1 MQWYDHSKLKGTHAF
16 LSASQ
21 WHWLNYDDKKLVDRW
36 QSAQA
41 VEMGTRLHAYAEETI
56 RLGIKQRPIKRTLN
70 MYINDA
76 IGFDLEPEVVLYY
89 SDLCYGT
96 ADAIGF
102 KNNLLRIH
110 DLKTGVIKAHFE
122 QLRIYAAIFC
132 LEYGIKPGDINFEL
146 RIYQNN
152 EIRIENPDATII
164 LPVMDKIQRADKILH
179 SIQND

>member
-36 QSAQA
+36 RSAQA

-56 RLGIKQRPIKRTLN
+56 RLGIKQRNIKRTLN

>member
-36 QSAQA
+36 KSAQA

-56 RLGIKQRPIKRTLN
+56 RLGIKQRAIKRTLN

-164 LPVMDKIQRADKILH
+164 LPIMDKIQRADKILH

>member
-36 QSAQA
+36 RSAQA

-56 RLGIKQRPIKRTLN
+56 RLGIKQRNIKRTLN

-164 LPVMDKIQRADKILH
+164 LPVMDKIQKADKILH

>member
-36 QSAQA
+36 RSAQA

-56 RLGIKQRPIKRTLN
+56 RLGIKQRNIKRTLN

-152 EIRIENPDATII
+152 EIRIENPDATVI
-164 LPVMDKIQRADKILH
+164 LPVMDKIQKADKILH

>member
-36 QSAQA
+36 KSAQA

-56 RLGIKQRPIKRTLN
+56 RLGIKQRAIKRTLN